1 TGAQDPAQLAPQDR
15 DAVYTLGAGNAVMG
29 LAGVTDLQ
37 SPGQRRVSAGEVDHV
52 LIAVAVPRY
61 ARDARKQV
69 VGQLEVIAGAHID
82 ALVGSGRQVDVAG
95 IGAFGLLAD
104 QTHHAADGAAAKQRA
119 LRPAQDFHTVHV
131 HEVHLRAHGEGL
143 IDVVHV

>member
-1 TGAQDPAQLAPQDR
+1 GIGLVLDGETGLEIVAHDPAQLAPQAR
-15 DAVYTLGAGNAVMG
+15 DADSALGASDAVMG

-37 SPGQRRVSAGEVDHV
+37 NPGQRRVSAGEVDHV

-69 VGQLEVIAGAHID
+69 VGQLEVIAGAYID

-131 HEVHLRAHGEGL
+131 L
-143 IDVVHV
+143 

>member
-1 TGAQDPAQLAPQDR
+1 GASD
-15 DAVYTLGAGNAVMG
+15 AVMG

-69 VGQLEVIAGAHID
+69 VGQLEVIAGTHID

-131 HEVHLRAHGEGL
+131 NEVHLRAHGAGL
-143 IDVVHV
+143 RDVVHVDADTRPESRAEGLLPDHGDA